1 MCTTGSRPSA
11 HGTISASPAARSTI
25 CPTSSGR
32 LPRSKRRPLLQTRR
46 SASSIC
52 GKHKGMFPIDVFQ
65 GGGSTSTNMNVNEV
79 IAKRA
84 NELLTGHKGYDAVHP
99 NTHVNRGQSTND
111 VIPSAIGITCY
122 HYAQKLRPP
131 LAAFAASLKRKSEEF
146 KDVVKA
152 SRTCIHDAVPIT
164 PGQEFSGY
172 HALAERHLALLDE
185 MLAKPLELPLGAT
198 ASGTGFGSFDG
209 LQQGMST
216 SAYRRTSRALRR
228 ALERLQPTCASCRR
242 GRAAVLGRFVCRP
255 CSRSPR
261 SCRARS
267 IR

>member
-1 MCTTGSRPSA
+1 
-11 HGTISASPAARSTI
+11 
-25 CPTSSGR
+25 
-32 LPRSKRRPLLQTRR
+32 
-46 SASSIC
+46 
-52 GKHKGMFPIDVFQ
+52 MFPIDVFQ

-111 VIPSAIGITCY
+111 VIPSTIGITCY

-131 LAAFAASLKRKSEEF
+131 LAAFAASLKRKSEKF

-209 LQQGMST
+209 YMKEVFVQLEKITGIRVRQKENLFDGLQQGMST

>member
-1 MCTTGSRPSA
+1 M
-11 HGTISASPAARSTI
+11 
-25 CPTSSGR
+25 
-32 LPRSKRRPLLQTRR
+32 QTRR

-209 LQQGMST
+209 YMKEVFVQLEKITGIRVRQKENLFDGLQQGMST